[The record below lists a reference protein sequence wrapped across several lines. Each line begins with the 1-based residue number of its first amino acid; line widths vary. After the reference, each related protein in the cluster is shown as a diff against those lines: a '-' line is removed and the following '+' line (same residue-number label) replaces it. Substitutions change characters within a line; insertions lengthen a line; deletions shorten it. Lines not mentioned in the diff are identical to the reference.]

1 MDKPRLIVVDRA
13 GELPGGSRYV
23 LSFVELWPER
33 VVVRMVGL
41 TDGVGRELA
50 GLGLSLRDDGG
61 HEYEWVAT
69 TSGGMVLPEEVS
81 IGFEGPVREGARSLE
96 LGASAPGVLQ
106 RIQIT

>member
-1 MDKPRLIVVDRA
+1 MDKPRLIVVDRV
-13 GELPGGSRYV
+13 GELPSGSRYV

-41 TDGVGRELA
+41 ADGVGRELS
-50 GLGLSLRDDGG
+50 GLGLSLCDDGG
-61 HEYEWVAT
+61 HKYVWVAT

-81 IGFEGPVREGARSLE
+81 IGFEGPLREGARSLE
-96 LGASAPGVLQ
+96 LGAGAGGALQ